1 MYGEFDSQCWG
12 VRLPMLGV
20 MVDET
25 LRCCASKE
33 YRTLLAND
41 AMIYTLQ
48 LEAPRPLLIATT
60 WIDSISKARRV
71 Q

>member
-1 MYGEFDSQCWG
+1 
-12 VRLPMLGV
+12 MLGV

-48 LEAPRPLLIATT
+48 LEVPRPLLIATT